1 MTEVLEI
8 TTLSLAPGPSGET
21 AGSPVHDASDHPP
34 VGRQMTTV
42 LQHGGGAR
50 S

>member
-8 TTLSLAPGPSGET
+8 TTLRLAPAPTGEM
-21 AGSPVHDASDHPP
+21 ADSPVHDAIDHPP
-34 VGRQMTTV
+34 AGWQMTTV
-42 LQHGGGAR
+42 LQHVEGPR